1 MRSGDLFGRGAAE
14 PVAAAWL
21 RWARPASLPS
31 AKPSTISS
39 FPPPFIL
46 TLRRPER
53 ADQEGYCCLCDG
65 GGQGAVAHLNGGYWR
80 GLSDRVA
87 VLLLIKC
94 AFFLL

>member
-53 ADQEGYCCLCDG
+53 ADQ
-65 GGQGAVAHLNGGYWR
+65 GAT
-80 GLSDRVA
+80 A
-87 VLLLIKC
+87 VC
-94 AFFLL
+94 AAAVVKEP